1 MPLMNQLICLKQMH
15 LEIIGK
21 DSELRLSPS
30 RSPKISTDDI
40 LSAFGEQV
48 VSISFDLYWSKI

>member
-1 MPLMNQLICLKQMH
+1 MPLMNQPICLKQMH
-15 LEIIGK
+15 LEIKGK

-48 VSISFDLYWSKI
+48 VSMSFDLYWSKI

>member
-1 MPLMNQLICLKQMH
+1 MH
-15 LEIIGK
+15 LEIKEK

-48 VSISFDLYWSKI
+48 VSMSFDLYWSKI